1 MSVNKVILIGN
12 VGRDPNVRYIAADRA
27 VATFSL
33 ATSEPGYVLPNGTQV
48 AERTDWHNIVTWDKL
63 AKLVEQ
69 YVRKGNKLY
78 IEGSIH
84 TRSYEDK
91 SKTVRNVTEIWAE
104 KIEFCSVAPA
114 NTNNNAPA

>member
-1 MSVNKVILIGN
+1 MALNKVMLIGN
-12 VGRDPNVRYIAADRA
+12 VGRDPEVRYVDADRP

-33 ATSEPGYVLPNGTQV
+33 ATSEPAYTLPSGMQV
-48 AERTDWHNIVTWDKL
+48 AERTDWHSIITWGKL

-69 YVRKGNKLY
+69 YVRKGAKLF

-84 TRSYEDK
+84 SRSYEDK
-91 SKTVRNVTEIWAE
+91 NSIHRTVTEIWAD

-114 NTNNNAPA
+114 NPKK